1 MNYIHQLVEYI
12 SHKCVKVVEHECVS
26 IIGYGGLEHDIEY
39 S

>member
-1 MNYIHQLVEYI
+1 MNYIYQLVEYI
-12 SHKCVKVVEHECVS
+12 SYKCVKVVEHECVS